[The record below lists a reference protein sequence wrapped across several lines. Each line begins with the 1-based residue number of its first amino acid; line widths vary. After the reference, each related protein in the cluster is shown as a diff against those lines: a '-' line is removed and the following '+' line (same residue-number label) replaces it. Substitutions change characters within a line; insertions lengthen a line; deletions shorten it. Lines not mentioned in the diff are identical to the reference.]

1 MKKFNLFI
9 CIIFSTWLFS
19 QVGINTTTPD
29 PNSDLELASSNKGLM
44 LNRVAL
50 NSTVSGVFNVGML
63 VYNSATIN
71 DVIPGIYISNGTVW
85 TRLVDSQVLDSSLSS
100 VWKTTGNS
108 IASTSFIGTSN
119 LQPLIFKT
127 NAIEA
132 ARIGSDGK
140 IGMGTAIP
148 QGILDVV
155 SVNSTIV
162 LPRNVDPPANV
173 NLPVAGML
181 IYDSI
186 NKTLRYFNG
195 VQWSTVISSQTL
207 TTANEGVVQMKSG
220 AGIAPT
226 FIFKASGGVPL
237 NTYENIIYQIPVNI
251 VTDFAPL
258 PITSWPENIGTP
270 TVANIYNQTNA
281 KFFENSIPGQVHTW
295 RIIVNYKN
303 KNNGSVAFVTVNLSN
318 LVAPSTFSID
328 QTAVAPNGV
337 TTGDLVFYLVTVAD
351 SSSITNGYTL
361 KIKSDTA
368 MDATV
373 SSVTRISQAK
383 D

>member
-1 MKKFNLFI
+1 
-9 CIIFSTWLFS
+9 
-19 QVGINTTTPD
+19 
-29 PNSDLELASSNKGLM
+29 M

-71 DVIPGIYISNGTVW
+71 DVIPGVYISNGTVW
-85 TRLVDSQVLDSSLSS
+85 TRLADSQVLDSSLSS

-108 IASTSFIGTSN
+108 IVSTSFIGTSN

-181 IYDSI
+181 IYDST

-237 NTYENIIYQIPVNI
+237 NTYENIIYQTPVNI

-281 KFFENSIPGQVHTW
+281 KF
-295 RIIVNYKN
+295 
-303 KNNGSVAFVTVNLSN
+303 
-318 LVAPSTFSID
+318 
-328 QTAVAPNGV
+328 
-337 TTGDLVFYLVTVAD
+337 
-351 SSSITNGYTL
+351 L
-361 KIKSDTA
+361 KIPFQDRSIHGEL
-368 MDATV
+368 
-373 SSVTRISQAK
+373 S
-383 D
+383 